1 MIASLQEIIGME
13 LESFTFKVEPGKIKE
28 MALAIGDLK
37 EEYLKGEKVLPTFPT
52 VIDFWG
58 NGVSTS
64 NVLGL
69 NMKKVLHGEQEYEYI
84 GEIKPGDLITV
95 KGVIEDAYTKAT
107 MNFVIVKKEF
117 YNEKGEL
124 VLISRSTTIERH

>member
-1 MIASLQEIIGME
+1 ME
-13 LESFTFKVEPGKIKE
+13 LESFTFRVEPGKIKE

-37 EEYLKGEKVLPTFPT
+37 EEYLKGEKVMPTFPT

-64 NVLGL
+64 AVIGL
-69 NMKKVLHGEQEYEYI
+69 NMKKVLHGEQEYEYV
-84 GEIKPGDLITV
+84 GEIRPGDLITV
-95 KGVIEDAYTKAT
+95 KGVIEDAYTKAA
-107 MNFVIVKKEF
+107 MNFIIVKKEF
-117 YNEKGEL
+117 YNEEGKL

>member
-1 MIASLQEIIGME
+1 MSTALQEIVGME
-13 LESFTFKVEPGKIKE
+13 LEVFTFRVEPGKIKE
-28 MALAIGDLK
+28 LALAIGDLK
-37 EEYLKGEKVLPTFPT
+37 EEYLTGEKVMPTFPT

-64 NVLGL
+64 AVLGL

-84 GEIKPGDLITV
+84 KEIKPGELITV
-95 KGVIEDAYTKAT
+95 KGVIEDAYTKAA
-107 MNFVIVKKEF
+107 MNFIIVKKEF

>member
-1 MIASLQEIIGME
+1 MSTALQEIVGME
-13 LESFTFKVEPGKIKE
+13 LEAFTFRVEPGKIKE
-28 MALAIGDLK
+28 LALAIGDLK
-37 EEYLKGEKVLPTFPT
+37 EEYLTGEKVMPTFPT

-64 NVLGL
+64 SVLGL

-84 GEIKPGDLITV
+84 KEIKPGELITV
-95 KGVIEDAYTKAT
+95 KGVIEDAYTKAA
-107 MNFVIVKKEF
+107 MNFIIVKKEF